1 MHVIPGAVA
10 APTAGLHFTDDL
22 LNRLKAK
29 GVDIEYVTLHV
40 GAGTFSAVRVENL
53 SEHHMHSEWFSM
65 PEDVAAR
72 INEAKAQAAAS
83 LRWGRPHCARSRA
96 LRIASVMLRL
106 ARAIPVCSSCRATS
120 SASSMRS

>member
-40 GAGTFSAVRVENL
+40 GAGTFQPVRVENL

-72 INEAKAQAAAS
+72 INEAKAQ
-83 LRWGRPHCARSRA
+83 GRRVIAGGDDVTAHARERCGSHR
-96 LRIASVMLRL
+96 
-106 ARAIPVCSSCRATS
+106 PC
-120 SASSMRS
+120 